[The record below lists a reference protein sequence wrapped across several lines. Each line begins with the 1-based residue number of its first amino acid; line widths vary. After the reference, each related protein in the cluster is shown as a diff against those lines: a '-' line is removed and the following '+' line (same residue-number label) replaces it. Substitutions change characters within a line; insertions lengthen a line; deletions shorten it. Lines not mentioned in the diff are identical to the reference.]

1 MAEKKDKKR
10 KERNLE
16 DEEKSRAL
24 SFSLV
29 LGFSVFGI
37 YLAWELRSSPDT
49 STVAIVL
56 LVVSLIAMILT
67 LLNILSSKPERHR
80 RLNSSQD
87 SYQIRNHQEGAMKG
101 KNRRAGRQ

>member
-1 MAEKKDKKR
+1 MAENKDKKR

-67 LLNILSSKPERHR
+67 LMNILSSKPEKHR
-80 RLNSSQD
+80 RISSSQD
-87 SYQIRNHQEGAMKG
+87 SNQIRTHHEGAMRG
-101 KNRRAGRQ
+101 KKRKDGR